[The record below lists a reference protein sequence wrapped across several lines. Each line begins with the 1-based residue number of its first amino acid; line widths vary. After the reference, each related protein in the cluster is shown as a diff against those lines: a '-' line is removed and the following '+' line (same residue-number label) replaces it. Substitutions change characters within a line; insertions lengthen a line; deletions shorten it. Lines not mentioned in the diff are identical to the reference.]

1 MKRVSTHP
9 LLMVLL
15 INSLGCF
22 NSDQAVMQSSID
34 WKCAQWA
41 VLRATPFLGLRVSQE
56 QVERLLPRADRG
68 HSMAEIRSAM
78 ESIGIHA
85 VGRRFTW
92 EEFHANPLVPAIVH
106 LKDPD
111 HFVIAIRSTNGDQ
124 VWIDGAESTLYLK
137 SEAAQRRWSGNVLV
151 LSRHHLSS
159 RDLTD
164 ERRAV
169 AEFKSLHLDA
179 GRVPFDQ
186 KQIEYSFQFKNTGTA
201 PLIIASVASDCACFK
216 ADAPSSP
223 VQPGQEASIRCR
235 YAANNQSRMIDH
247 VATVTTNDPRQSRIL
262 LQATGFYDRSVR
274 FLPTVVQGGDV
285 SHGQQIERR
294 AYIHCFGETATATVL
309 EVSCDSELVV
319 VRVDQQSAD
328 SEHLHLTT
336 NMPANP
342 TPLKVFVVNITIRN
356 ESIRP
361 DAEIIHAEILVRT
374 NHKYS
379 SELRIPVLCRL
390 MPPVQI
396 QPDIV
401 IFRRSRTGQADIWE
415 SSAALIAKS
424 PLSIECTEIRLGD
437 SVLSGVGGKISSVDR
452 TTFPLQ
458 ISNEVRD
465 RSGAADL
472 IIRFEA
478 AGKTPTAWESR
489 RKVLFVD
496 EETGT

>member
-1 MKRVSTHP
+1 MILV
-9 LLMVLL
+9 
-15 INSLGCF
+15 IISLGCF
-22 NSDQAVMQSSID
+22 NGDQAVMQSSGD

-41 VLRATPFLGLRVSQE
+41 VLRAAPFLGLRVSHE
-56 QVERLLPRADRG
+56 EVERILPRADRG

-78 ESIGIHA
+78 ESIGVRA

-92 EEFHANPLVPAIVH
+92 DEFHASPFVPAIVH

-124 VWIDGAESTLYLK
+124 LWIDGEETTLYLK
-137 SEAAQRRWSGNVLV
+137 SEAARRRWSGNVLV
-151 LSRHHLSS
+151 LSRDHPSPP
-159 RDLTD
+159 DLAD

-179 GRVPFDQ
+179 GRVPFEQ
-186 KQIEYSFQFKNTGTA
+186 KQIDYSFELKNTGTA
-201 PLIIASVASDCACFK
+201 PLIIASVASDCGCFSV
-216 ADAPSSP
+216 DAPSSP

-247 VATVTTNDPRQSRIL
+247 VATVTTNDPRQSKIVLR
-262 LQATGFYDRSVR
+262 ATGFYDRSVR
-274 FLPTVVQGGDV
+274 VLPTVVQGGDV
-285 SHGQQIERR
+285 SHGQHIERK
-294 AYIHCFGETATATVL
+294 AYIHFPGETATVL
-309 EVSCDSELVV
+309 DVSCDSELVV
-319 VRVDQQSAD
+319 VSVDQQSAE
-328 SEHLHLTT
+328 SEHPHLTT
-336 NMPANP
+336 NMPSTQTAS
-342 TPLKVFVVNITIRN
+342 KAFVVNITIRN

-361 DAEIIHAEILVRT
+361 DAEIIRAEILVRT
-374 NHKYS
+374 NQKYS
-379 SELRIPVLCRL
+379 SELRIPVVFRQ

-401 IFRRSRTGQADIWE
+401 IFRRSRTAQPDIWE

-424 PLSIECTEIRLGD
+424 PLSIECTEVRLGD
-437 SVLSGVGGKISSVDR
+437 SILNGVGGKISSVDR

-465 RSGAADL
+465 RSGASDL
-472 IIRFEA
+472 ILRFEA
-478 AGKTPTAWESR
+478 AGKTPVTWESR

-496 EETGT
+496 EEAGK